1 LNIKKIQSWLSDI
14 GFKRLCLAILLS
26 ALLHLLLIGKA
37 NFIGLPTSTDSRVV
51 LDANIVLTHPKP
63 ATEKIAKLAPLP
75 TKSKP
80 KPKAPKPKVKPEPVP
95 EVIEEVPALL
105 STVPV
110 TQPEAS
116 GTGVANE
123 TIESTVENSHDEEAA
138 VLANSQASP
147 DYVFTPEPEP
157 LPYQYVETDFDIYV
171 NDDQARAGK
180 AKIVYN
186 EIQGHH
192 YQLKWA
198 VEATG
203 VLALF
208 YPDVVQTSEGM
219 IGENGLRPEQYL
231 YRLGGKQDKTYLA
244 KFNWLDYKVVMVSS
258 KGEKIAELTDKT
270 QDLLSFMYQ
279 YMYAPPLSDMQINIT
294 NGKKVAEYDY
304 VFVGEETLELKFA
317 NVKTYHIKH
326 FNADSDDKTE
336 LWLAKDYHFVP
347 VKIKKTEKD
356 GTAIEQVATSLIT
369 KDQIENIPLP

>member
-1 LNIKKIQSWLSDI
+1 LNIRKVQNWFSDAA
-14 GFKRLCLAILLS
+14 FKRLCLAILLS

-37 NFIGLPTSTDSRVV
+37 NFISLPTSLDTRVM
-51 LDANIVLTHPKP
+51 LQANIVLTQPKP
-63 ATEKIAKLAPLP
+63 VKQRPAVEKIAKL
-75 TKSKP
+75 TP
-80 KPKAPKPKVKPEPVP
+80 KPPKPKVPMP
-95 EVIEEVPALL
+95 EVVEEAPAPLL
-105 STVPV
+105 EAPV
-110 TQPEAS
+110 TQPEVS
-116 GTGVANE
+116 
-123 TIESTVENSHDEEAA
+123 ESTDVTAEAGESSVESSHNEQVATQTDTQDT
-138 VLANSQASP
+138 S

-186 EIQGHH
+186 ETGHH
-192 YQLKWA
+192 YELKWA

-208 YPDVVQTSEGM
+208 YPDVVQTSEGVV
-219 IGENGLRPEQYL
+219 GDNGLRPEQYL
-231 YRLGGKQDKTYLA
+231 YRLGDRQDKTYLA
-244 KFNWLDYKVVMVSS
+244 KFNWLDNKVVMSSS
-258 KGEKIAELTDKT
+258 KGEKTAELTDKT

-279 YMYAPPLSDMQINIT
+279 YMYAPPLSDMHINIT

-356 GTAIEQVATSLIT
+356 GTVIEQVATSLIT
-369 KDQIENIPLP
+369 KDQIENTPLP